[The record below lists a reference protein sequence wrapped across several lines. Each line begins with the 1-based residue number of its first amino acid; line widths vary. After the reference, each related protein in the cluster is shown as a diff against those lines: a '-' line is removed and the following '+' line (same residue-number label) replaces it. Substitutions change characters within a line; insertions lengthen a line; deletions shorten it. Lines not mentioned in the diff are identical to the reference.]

1 MKTIQRKYAILT
13 ILLSFAIPLHAQTV
27 NTDAVT
33 KYWEL
38 TRLLKQNIPLTDKQ
52 WDDFIAIDGNKTYAE
67 SEFTTERLANYRKAI
82 EIVYMPKNDSL
93 LQVRLKQKNWYC
105 ILAKRYKDEE
115 LQLKAYLADT
125 VLNPAYFN
133 NAYQYVYEYLPKK
146 AQHHIDGLK
155 LYYNCLSN
163 DAVSYPQGLFFSL
176 LSVIDNAKA
185 KTGTLE
191 AHELHHRLRPNLDF
205 DSTRVSNA
213 HAEGLLWAINTIP
226 NEGIA
231 DMIDK
236 PAELQQTDDPHGIA
250 DWLLDAAPATLKSLD
265 SCIQLMAVNKTTG
278 LEKVRFYRNMLK
290 GTVGHMPGF
299 YMARVIVKNGYKKQM
314 VNRSYDPFEFFYLY
328 YEAAKK
334 DEDHPYQFSAASISY
349 LKALRRMIYR

>member
-1 MKTIQRKYAILT
+1 MKTTLIKYTLLI
-13 ILLSFAIPLHAQTV
+13 ILLSFTAALHAQTI
-27 NTDAVT
+27 NTEAVT
-33 KYWEL
+33 AYWQL
-38 TRLLKQNIPLTDKQ
+38 TGQLKQNIAVTDKQ

-67 SEFTTERLANYRKAI
+67 SEFTAERLANYRKAI

-93 LQVRLKQKNWYC
+93 LQVRLKQKNWFC

-115 LQLKAYLADT
+115 PVLKAYLANT
-125 VLNPAYFN
+125 IQNPAYFN

-146 AQHHIDGLK
+146 AQHHVEGLN

-163 DAVSYPQGLFFSL
+163 DAVSYPNGLFFSL

-205 DSTRVSNA
+205 DSTKVSNA
-213 HAEGLLWAINTIP
+213 QADGIVWAVTVIP

-236 PAELQQTDDPHGIA
+236 PGDYRIDTAGIKE
-250 DWLLDAAPATLKSLD
+250 WLLDPAPATLKSLD
-265 SCIQLMAVNKTTG
+265 SCMQLMAENKTAG
-278 LEKVRFYRNMLK
+278 LVKIRYYRNMLK
-290 GTVGHMPGF
+290 STVGHMPGF
-299 YMARVIVKNGYKKQM
+299 YMARVLVKNGYKKQM
-314 VNRSYDPFEFFYLY
+314 VNESNDPFRFFFIYNK
-328 YEAAKK
+328 AAKK
-334 DEDHPYQFSAASISY
+334 DEDHPYVFSEASMSY
-349 LKALRRMIYR
+349 LKELRKTLN